1 VTNTN
6 QLKIVPFS
14 SSIFPH
20 RLPDKWRKGRGN
32 NQIISP
38 IARFIQA
45 VDAEPDQNPS
55 SITWASNSEN
65 ARGRRGIFLDFPSP
79 ETSLSFN
86 ERDLEAQFGCFLF
99 EEVDLLSAV
108 SVLVVLST
116 FANISLT
123 VLQHS
128 TDQAGEPVGHRGNG
142 FRST

>member
-1 VTNTN
+1 MTNTN

-45 VDAEPDQNPS
+45 VDAEP
-55 SITWASNSEN
+55 EN

-116 FANISLT
+116 FVDISLT

-128 TDQAGEPVGHRGNG
+128 IDQAGEPVGHRGNG